1 MTSCV
6 TIVVD
11 NQNLAWS
18 RSYKRAKRANQY
30 HDSDEYDEDKPLSPK
45 TLILFGLG
53 WFHRPLLHD
62 RTIIFINNNN
72 NDL

>member
-1 MTSCV
+1 MTSFA

-11 NQNLAWS
+11 NQNLAWT

-45 TLILFGLG
+45 TLIRLRVISPTTFT
-53 WFHRPLLHD
+53 RPH
-62 RTIIFINNNN
+62 I
-72 NDL
+72 